1 MRNTLFIKTKNNLVR
16 IAQTHP
22 YFDEEL

>member
-1 MRNTLFIKTKNNLVR
+1 MRNTLFIKTKNNFVH
-16 IAQTHP
+16 IVQTHP